1 MPRLPVAL
9 PRPEAPRLLLKLNA
23 LLLRHLPL
31 IKECPLRA
39 WLRHRV
45 GPQQWLL
52 LRPCLVW
59 AREMKRRLQ
68 GPFRQVRPLPAEV
81 LFLGRQHRNPCL
93 VKPQRVHRYLRPHRM
108 RLKEGASRTRL
119 T

>member
-1 MPRLPVAL
+1 M
-9 PRPEAPRLLLKLNA
+9 
-23 LLLRHLPL
+23 LLRHPHLFRVLLRLPHL

-45 GPQQWLL
+45 EPLQWLFP
-52 LRPCLVW
+52 RPCPVW

-68 GPFRQVRPLPAEV
+68 EPFRLERQLPAVV
-81 LFLGRQHRNPCL
+81 LFLGRRHRNPCL
-93 VKPQRVHRYLRPHRM
+93 VKPQGVLRYLRPHRL